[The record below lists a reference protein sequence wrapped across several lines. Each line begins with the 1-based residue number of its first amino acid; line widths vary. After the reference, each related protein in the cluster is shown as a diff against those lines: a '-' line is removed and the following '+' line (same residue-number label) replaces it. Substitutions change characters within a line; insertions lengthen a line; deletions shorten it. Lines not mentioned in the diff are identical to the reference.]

1 MWPRIARGLGDDV
14 KGEDEAEDANGNEGV
29 RPQWCEK
36 RGRLPGVEVLEVL
49 KGKQGV
55 ADEGERT
62 SVKDVPSNLRNLA
75 KKKVASVA
83 TNPFRRYKSLYE
95 EATGE
100 KVDAA

>member
-1 MWPRIARGLGDDV
+1 MWPGIASGLEDDL
-14 KGEDEAEDANGNEGV
+14 KDEGVDEDAHGNGGV

-36 RGRLPGVEVLEVL
+36 RGRLPEVEVL

-75 KKKVASVA
+75 KKEAASVA
-83 TNPFRRYKSLYE
+83 KTLFREIRGCMRKR
-95 EATGE
+95 
-100 KVDAA
+100 